1 MDWKDYVIIG
11 GALFILFGG
20 GLYTHYKRKGQGPVA
35 EGPQPP
41 SSGVYIDDLRRLATA
56 VSSVGGKAIAEGGKL
71 RAQGAMAYT
80 ERRERKDLHL
90 AGTP

>member
-20 GLYTHYKRKGQGPVA
+20 GVYAHYKKRGQGIVPA
-35 EGPQPP
+35 QPTP
-41 SSGVYIDDLRRLATA
+41 GTPGVYIDDLRRLATA
-56 VSSVGGKAIAEGGKL
+56 VSTVGGKAIAEGGKMA
-71 RAQGAMAYT
+71 RDGAMAYMD
-80 ERRERKDLHL
+80 RRERKSIHL